1 MPTIFPEKTTTPSEK
16 ESNSDGQDIVEPY
29 VGEKTSHAPTLS
41 EDDQEE
47 DNADSGD
54 ENEEEVVDDDA
65 ASPEE
70 NTDEYA
76 EFDEED
82 FDDDFDA
89 MMNEDPNQQTMY
101 NVFNTIP
108 VSDMIKYM
116 TIHGKV
122 YNFIAPITAKNSN
135 FQTKKTNASYP
146 SNKMVKKQ
154 HILLSQQFD
163 CNVLTKCVIEFDI
176 QNHFEDSV
184 IGLLEYPLQYGCLE
198 DNSDSDEENEEEKD
212 TAQ

>member
-1 MPTIFPEKTTTPSEK
+1 MPTIFPEQTTTPPEK

-82 FDDDFDA
+82 FDDDFD
-89 MMNEDPNQQTMY
+89 DD
-101 NVFNTIP
+101 F
-108 VSDMIKYM
+108 
-116 TIHGKV
+116 
-122 YNFIAPITAKNSN
+122 
-135 FQTKKTNASYP
+135 
-146 SNKMVKKQ
+146 
-154 HILLSQQFD
+154 
-163 CNVLTKCVIEFDI
+163 
-176 QNHFEDSV
+176 
-184 IGLLEYPLQYGCLE
+184 
-198 DNSDSDEENEEEKD
+198 EEEVEGEYEIEDDEFADNVVDMPKIEKD
-212 TAQ
+212 DDDETSDKDA